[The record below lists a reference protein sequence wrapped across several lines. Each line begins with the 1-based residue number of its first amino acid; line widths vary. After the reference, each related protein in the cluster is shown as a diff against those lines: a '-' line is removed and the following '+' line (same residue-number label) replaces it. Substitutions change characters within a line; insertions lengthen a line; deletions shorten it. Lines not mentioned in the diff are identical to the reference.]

1 MNDVKQCA
9 TCFFEFCYVSK
20 YFLIFSTNIS
30 FEVSVSPCFS
40 TVLFTTRVHFYD
52 LLRVFFWLRFSCEWM
67 AAHNEAVTVL
77 PQFN

>member
-1 MNDVKQCA
+1 MMSNNVQHVFRILL
-9 TCFFEFCYVSK
+9 CFE
-20 YFLIFSTNIS
+20 IFSDFSTIS